1 MRRPSPW
8 LHTLIAA
15 GTLMVI
21 AAAFVLSA
29 SSQRELKKMAVA
41 EFNRQQL
48 ILARSAVN
56 SIEIYF
62 NAMIGELSALTDRPE
77 IHRMSPESLEL
88 LKHAYWGFPQ
98 RTSIRL
104 LDHQGV
110 MSFIYPCTG
119 WRKKLIG
126 KPYGGN
132 EYFRKAMETGRITLS
147 PLIYNERGE
156 ARIRIAVPIF
166 PPERTDTADERD
178 PNGPATRPTDPPVVL
193 VGSLDPEIIADNL
206 ISPIRSGETGYAWVL
221 DSEGVFLHH
230 YLNEFVGRNAFQIR
244 RTRNPFFSYEAI
256 DEIQHRMMAGAEG
269 KGRYISGWHRDQA
282 GQVEK
287 LVAYAPVQI
296 LDKTWSVAVCAPLSE
311 VEEIANRAQR
321 SERHSLILVTL
332 VLTLCGAFFFVTS
345 YRWSRSLELE
355 VEKQTKDLEANEK
368 RMRAI
373 VNASPVGIGLFI
385 NRKASWLNKA
395 MHDMIGYEKGAF
407 LGKDV
412 KALYPDPEEYERVGR
427 ELYADINKSG
437 TNSMETRM
445 VRKNGTFLDCY
456 LQACAVDPSDP
467 SQGYIVV
474 VMDIS
479 EQKNNAQQKKT
490 LENRL
495 RQAEKMES
503 LGSLAGG
510 IAHDFNNILF
520 PIVGYTEVL
529 LQEAPEGGDA
539 QNLLERILK
548 ATDRATD
555 LVKQILTF
563 SRRGETGLKPIRMQ
577 PVVKEALKL
586 IRASIPTTIEIHQHM
601 ENDGGIIM
609 GDPTRIHQIVMNLCT
624 NAYHAMED
632 KGGKIDVTLTEIE
645 FKDDAHGLMGMK
657 PGAYSA
663 LTVSDTGMG
672 MPPEILKR
680 IFEPYFT
687 TKEMG
692 KGTGMGL
699 SVVYGIVKEFGGDI
713 RVDSEPGKGSA
724 FHVYIPAIHARDKGT
739 EPSRRDDFSGGN
751 ERILLVD
758 DDKDAVFVQK
768 EMLQQLGYT
777 VTHRTDSLAALALL
791 QACPNDFG
799 LVITDLTMPHM
810 TGDKLT
816 QELANIRP
824 CIPIILCTG
833 SNENMSEEKAR
844 RLGIKG
850 FFRKPIKMGTL
861 AKIVRQALAPIP
873 ILTGNHQPPS

>member
-21 AAAFVLSA
+21 AAAFILSA
-29 SSQRELKKMAVA
+29 GTQRELKKMAVA

-62 NAMIGELSALTDRPE
+62 KALIGELSALAAMPE
-77 IHRMSPESLEL
+77 VRRITSESRKLLE
-88 LKHAYWGFPQ
+88 HAYWGFPQ

-104 LDHQGV
+104 LDHKGV
-110 MSFIYPCTG
+110 LSFIYPSTG
-119 WRKKLIG
+119 WRKGLIG
-126 KPYGGN
+126 KAYGGN
-132 EYFRKAMETGRITLS
+132 EYFRKAMETGRVALS
-147 PLIYNERGE
+147 PLVYNERGE

-166 PPERTDTADERD
+166 PPDRADAAD
-178 PNGPATRPTDPPVVL
+178 GKDHNAPTTKPANPAVVL

-206 ISPIRSGETGYAWVL
+206 ISPIRSGTTGYAWAL

-244 RTRNPFFSYEAI
+244 RTRNSSFSYEAI
-256 DEIQHRMMAGAEG
+256 ENIQHLMMAGAEG

-287 LVAYAPVQI
+287 LVAYAPVRI
-296 LDKTWSVAVCAPLSE
+296 LDKTWSVAVCAPMSE
-311 VEEIANRAQR
+311 VEEIANKAQR

-332 VLTLCGAFFFVTS
+332 VLTLCGAFFFITS

-368 RMRAI
+368 KMRAI
-373 VNASPVGIGLFI
+373 VNASPVGISLFI
-385 NRKASWLNKA
+385 NRKAIWFNKA
-395 MHDMIGYEKGAF
+395 MHSMIGYEETAF

-412 KALYPDPEEYERVGR
+412 KALYPNPEEYERVGR
-427 ELYADINKSG
+427 ELYANVGKSE
-437 TNSMETRM
+437 TSSMETRM
-445 VRKNGTFLDCY
+445 IRKNGSFLDCY

-467 SQGYIVV
+467 SQGYMVV
-474 VMDIS
+474 VMDIG
-479 EQKNNAQQKKT
+479 EQKKHARQKKE
-490 LENRL
+490 LEDRL

-529 LQEAPEGGDA
+529 LQETPEGDDA
-539 QNLLERILK
+539 QDLLERILK

-563 SRRGETGLKPIRMQ
+563 SRRGETGLKPIRIQ

-586 IRASIPTTIEIHQHM
+586 VRASIPTTIEIHQHI
-601 ENDGGIIM
+601 ENEGGIIM
-609 GDPTRIHQIVMNLCT
+609 GNPTRIHQIVMNLCT
-624 NAYHAMED
+624 NAYHAMEE
-632 KGGKIDVTLTEIE
+632 KGGKLEVTLTEIDS
-645 FKDDAHGLMGMK
+645 KDNAHGLMGMK
-657 PGAYSA
+657 PGPYLA
-663 LTVSDTGMG
+663 LTVSDTGDG
-672 MPPEILKR
+672 MPPEVLKR
-680 IFEPYFT
+680 IFEPYYT

-699 SVVYGIVKEFGGDI
+699 AVVHGIVKEFGGDI
-713 RVDSEPGKGSA
+713 KVDSELGKGSA
-724 FHVYIPAIHARDKGT
+724 FKVYLPVIHAREKAS
-739 EPSRRDDFSGGN
+739 EAPRRDDFSGGN

-758 DDKDAVFVQK
+758 DDEDAVFVQK
-768 EMLQQLGYT
+768 EMLKQLGYT
-777 VTHRTDSLAALALL
+777 VTHRTDSLAALTLF
-791 QACPNDFG
+791 QAYPNDFD

-810 TGDKLT
+810 TGDNLAR
-816 QELANIRP
+816 ELVNIRP
-824 CIPIILCTG
+824 SIPIILCTG
-833 SNENMSEEKAR
+833 SNKKISEEDTG
-844 RLGIKG
+844 LPGIRN
-850 FFRKPIKMGTL
+850 FFRKPIKMRAL
-861 AKIVRQALAPIP
+861 AKVVRQALAPI
-873 ILTGNHQPPS
+873 QP